1 MMLLAVMAPCGPFV
15 PTARIGISAGIG
27 GTSVMLGTGDFVGI
41 RTGLSRNG
49 GNMMRK
55 QIIAALLAAV
65 TLSPAA
71 RAQGVVMVPD
81 VSYDMALV
89 MATTAI
95 EQCRSRGFAVGVS
108 VVDRGGHVLV
118 TLRDDA
124 AAHHTVE
131 LAQRKAYTSR
141 VFRQTTRAF
150 SQRLIDNPIS
160 AGLGTTSGVVASLGG
175 LPIKVGE
182 QTIGGIGVSG
192 APGGENDEACA
203 QAGIDK
209 VADRLK

>member
-1 MMLLAVMAPCGPFV
+1 
-15 PTARIGISAGIG
+15 
-27 GTSVMLGTGDFVGI
+27 
-41 RTGLSRNG
+41 
-49 GNMMRK
+49 MRK
-55 QIIAALLAAV
+55 QALVALLLAI
-65 TLSPAA
+65 TLSSSAG
-71 RAQGVVMVPD
+71 AQGLVMVPD

-95 EQCRSRGFAVGVS
+95 EKCRSRGFAVAVS

-118 TLRDDA
+118 TLRDHA

-150 SQRLIDNPIS
+150 SQRLIDKPIS
-160 AGLGTTSGVVASLGG
+160 AGLGTTSGVIASLGG

-182 QTIGGIGVSG
+182 QTVGGIGVSG

>member
-1 MMLLAVMAPCGPFV
+1 
-15 PTARIGISAGIG
+15 
-27 GTSVMLGTGDFVGI
+27 
-41 RTGLSRNG
+41 
-49 GNMMRK
+49 MRK
-55 QIIAALLAAV
+55 QTLAALLV
-65 TLSPAA
+65 TLILPSSGG
-71 RAQGVVMVPD
+71 AQGLVMVPD

-118 TLRDDA
+118 TLRDHA

-182 QTIGGIGVSG
+182 QTVGGIGVSG

>member
-1 MMLLAVMAPCGPFV
+1 
-15 PTARIGISAGIG
+15 
-27 GTSVMLGTGDFVGI
+27 
-41 RTGLSRNG
+41 
-49 GNMMRK
+49 MRK
-55 QIIAALLAAV
+55 QTLAALLVAM
-65 TLSPAA
+65 TLSSSAG
-71 RAQGVVMVPD
+71 AQGLIMVPD

-118 TLRDDA
+118 TLRDHA

-175 LPIKVGE
+175 LPIKVGN
-182 QTIGGIGVSG
+182 QTVGGIGVSG

-203 QAGIDK
+203 QAGLDK

>member
-1 MMLLAVMAPCGPFV
+1 MRTQSLAAFLAAMTVSS
-15 PTARIGISAGIG
+15 SAG
-27 GTSVMLGTGDFVGI
+27 
-41 RTGLSRNG
+41 
-49 GNMMRK
+49 
-55 QIIAALLAAV
+55 
-65 TLSPAA
+65 
-71 RAQGVVMVPD
+71 AQGLIMVPD

-95 EQCRSRGFAVGVS
+95 EHCRSRGFAVGVS

-118 TLRDDA
+118 TLRDHA

-175 LPIKVGE
+175 LPIKVGG
-182 QTIGGIGVSG
+182 QTVGGIGVSG

>member
-1 MMLLAVMAPCGPFV
+1 MLKFA
-15 PTARIGISAGIG
+15 
-27 GTSVMLGTGDFVGI
+27 SVF
-41 RTGLSRNG
+41 
-49 GNMMRK
+49 
-55 QIIAALLAAV
+55 ALAAC
-65 TLSPAA
+65 LFPFPAA
-71 RAQGVVMVPD
+71 TQGLVMVRD

-95 EQCRSRGFAVGVS
+95 ERCRSQGFKVGVS

-118 TLRDDA
+118 TLRDHG

-150 SQRLIDNPIS
+150 SQRLLDNPIS
-160 AGLGTTSGVVASLGG
+160 RGLGTTSGVIATLGG
-175 LPIKVGE
+175 LPIKLGDE
-182 QTIGGIGVSG
+182 TIGGIGVSG

-203 QAGIDK
+203 QAGVDK
-209 VADRLK
+209 VAEELK

>member
-1 MMLLAVMAPCGPFV
+1 
-15 PTARIGISAGIG
+15 
-27 GTSVMLGTGDFVGI
+27 
-41 RTGLSRNG
+41 
-49 GNMMRK
+49 MRK
-55 QIIAALLAAV
+55 QTLAALLAAM
-65 TLSPAA
+65 TLPSSAG
-71 RAQGVVMVPD
+71 AQGLIMVPD

-95 EQCRSRGFAVGVS
+95 ELCRSRGFAVAVS

-118 TLRDDA
+118 TLRDHT

-175 LPIKVGE
+175 LPIKVGQ
-182 QTIGGIGVSG
+182 QTVGGIGVSG

>member
-1 MMLLAVMAPCGPFV
+1 
-15 PTARIGISAGIG
+15 
-27 GTSVMLGTGDFVGI
+27 
-41 RTGLSRNG
+41 
-49 GNMMRK
+49 MMRK

-203 QAGIDK
+203 QADIDK